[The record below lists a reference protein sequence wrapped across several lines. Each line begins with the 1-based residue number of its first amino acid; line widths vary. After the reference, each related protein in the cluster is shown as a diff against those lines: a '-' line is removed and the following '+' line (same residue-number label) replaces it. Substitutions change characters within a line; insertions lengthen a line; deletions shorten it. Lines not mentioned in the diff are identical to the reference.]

1 MPGTAG
7 LAQVSIDWGRKKV
20 SIRTIA
26 TFAVAD
32 SPWPYCSRPARPQGP
47 EFAAEH
53 GKSLGISATG
63 QTVPVVVADRPIARG
78 RGDRG
83 AKSEGGGFSRRRR
96 SGRQFPKHRANHG
109 DSRPASRMSTI
120 VANEPVLA
128 DKISGPGGKLNMS
141 AEVATGMRAI
151 SIRSNDVAGVGGFV
165 LPGDRVDV
173 LLTRTLG
180 GGEATAAGATTV
192 TQVLA
197 ENVRVLGVDQSDNNE
212 ADKPVVTKAVT
223 LEVTP
228 EQAQSI
234 SLGGTVG
241 TVSLSLRHVADEVPL
256 ARQATTVADL
266 GFGTHRA
273 VVHHSGGGSVRVIRG
288 VETTMFSYSAEHGLV
303 GAEKPEAAAPA
314 AMAAHTP

>member
-1 MPGTAG
+1 
-7 LAQVSIDWGRKKV
+7 V

-26 TFAVAD
+26 TLVVAIFLGFVAVLLVRTVLNSQRNTQVA
-32 SPWPYCSRPARPQGP
+32 
-47 EFAAEH
+47 
-53 GKSLGISATG
+53 GIAVPG
-63 QTVPVVVADRPIARG
+63 QTVPVVVADGPIARG
-78 RGDRG
+78 QAIEASNLKVVAFPAAAVPAGSFQNI
-83 AKSEGGGFSRRRR
+83 AQITGGPPRLAM
-96 SGRQFPKHRANHG
+96 SG
-109 DSRPASRMSTI
+109 I

-128 DKISGPGGKLNMS
+128 DKVSGPGGKLNMS
-141 AEVATGMRAI
+141 AEVAAGMRAV
-151 SIRSNDVAGVGGFV
+151 SIRSNDIAGVGGFV

-180 GGEATAAGATTV
+180 GGEATVAGATTV

-212 ADKPVVTKAVT
+212 SDKPVVTKAVT

-241 TVSLSLRHVADEVPL
+241 TVSLALRHVADEQPL

-273 VVHHSGGGSVRVIRG
+273 VVRHSGGASVRVIRG
-288 VETTMFSYSAEHGLV
+288 VESTMFSYSAEHGLV
-303 GAEKPEAAAPA
+303 GVEKTEGAAPA